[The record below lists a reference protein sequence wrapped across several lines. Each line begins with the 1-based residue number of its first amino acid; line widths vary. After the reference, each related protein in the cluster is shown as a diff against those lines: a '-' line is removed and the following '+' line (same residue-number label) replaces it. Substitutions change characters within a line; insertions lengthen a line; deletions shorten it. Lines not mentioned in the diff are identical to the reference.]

1 MDNDQAR
8 GSTTAST
15 RKLINLQR
23 EHVAWVGVVV
33 VLLIVGLL
41 VGQQFLAPPDDAHVV
56 RCPETVEGAG
66 PEPAEGAGPE
76 PAEGSFRQWFWES
89 RSLDL
94 VAQVGLIFVGALG
107 IAALLPRDK
116 DT

>member
-1 MDNDQAR
+1 M
-8 GSTTAST
+8 AST
-15 RKLINLQR
+15 RKSINLQR
-23 EHVAWVGVVV
+23 EHIAWAGTVV
-33 VLLIVGLL
+33 VLLVAGLL
-41 VGQQFLAPPDDAHVV
+41 IGRQFLTPPDDAQIA
-56 RCPETVEGAG
+56 P
-66 PEPAEGAGPE
+66 
-76 PAEGSFRQWFWES
+76 FRQWFWES